1 MKLILATTLILS
13 AGNAIAQD
21 DPGAHFLSVWDLDSD
36 GTVTLAEAQ
45 EQRTNV
51 FNTFDENTDGQLDA
65 AEYAV
70 FDAHRAEDA
79 QQNGMGH
86 GAGAQKMHEGMAMT
100 FNDVNA
106 DGSVALDEFLTQAE
120 GWLALVD
127 RNADGA
133 VTQADFG
140 PKA

>member
-1 MKLILATTLILS
+1 MKLILATALVLS
-13 AGNAIAQD
+13 AGSAIARD
-21 DPGAHFLSVWDLDSD
+21 DPGAHFLSVWDLDRD

-51 FNTFDENTDGQLDA
+51 FNTFDENTDGLLDA

-70 FDAHRAEDA
+70 FNAHREKDA
-79 QQNGMGH
+79 QLNGKGH
-86 GAGAQKMHEGMAMT
+86 GGGAQKMHEGMAMA

-106 DGSVALDEFLTQAE
+106 DGQVSMDEFLAQAE
-120 GWLALVD
+120 GWLAMVD

-140 PKA
+140 PKS